1 MMPLGARC
9 VAILL
14 ALVISVGMAVDVSA
28 QLYEWVDEKGQHN
41 FTDNPN
47 NVPEKYRPK
56 ATQSPG
62 LRATPETLRRDA
74 ERRRREQ
81 LESAAES
88 RQRGFTKTADECAGL
103 SEVEIFTSPGGR
115 VEYLGTEQA
124 RFDFRKCMNASGRP
138 LK

>member
-1 MMPLGARC
+1 MMPLGAGR

-14 ALVISVGMAVDVSA
+14 ALVIVVCTAVHASA

-88 RQRGFTKTADECAGL
+88 RQREFKKTADECADL
-103 SEVEIFTSPGGR
+103 SEVEIITLPGGK
-115 VEYLGTEQA
+115 VNGLGTQ
-124 RFDFRKCMNASGRP
+124 RQKFDFNKCMEARGHP